1 MAQQNLL
8 IFRVYTNSGGA
19 NNLLFSFR
27 DLTGRTNN
35 YLEVPGAKRHDN
47 VM

>member
-8 IFRVYTNSGGA
+8 MFSVYTNSGGA

-27 DLTGRTNN
+27 GLTGRTHNN
-35 YLEVPGAKRHDN
+35 LVVPGARIIAL
-47 VM
+47 